1 MHSATGNRESC
12 SSCGAGEKET
22 RLLDWPFRYPSF
34 LYMSVLAG
42 PWFRDVLLL
51 QDQSEWFFRTLAF
64 LRKPKGSGVG
74 FECAVIVALLFETRQ
89 IA

>member
-1 MHSATGNRESC
+1 
-12 SSCGAGEKET
+12 
-22 RLLDWPFRYPSF
+22 
-34 LYMSVLAG
+34 MSVLAG